1 MRRHH
6 VKERGVEEQMLAATA
21 SEDLDQVEHEKD
33 EKSLD
38 LVQRIVA
45 SVLAVV
51 VGGGIATLLSTL
63 TALNALGFDPGSRI
77 WLWVMGGIAGM
88 LTAAAVLVIN
98 RRHPYSPLLVLGLI
112 PMALAAY
119 WVWT

>member
-1 MRRHH
+1 MRRHQ

-38 LVQRIVA
+38 LVQRIMA

-77 WLWVMGGIAGM
+77 GLWVMGGIAGM